1 MSTMHAEQMGARPQ
15 ETEGGRRIAGWI
27 VTGLFA
33 AMMIVSGALFLSGK
47 PEVAAMLRELGY
59 PDYFRSLLGVAKVL
73 GALALLMP
81 RPSILRE
88 WAYAGFTFDL
98 LGALASHALHGD
110 AAAHLAPALITL
122 GLLVA
127 SYVLRRRAHSEGG
140 GR

>member
-1 MSTMHAEQMGARPQ
+1 MTPPSSNRTEPRSWHSPIAWSATRRSPAGLQRRGWGPNGPPAIVRP
-15 ETEGGRRIAGWI
+15 
-27 VTGLFA
+27 
-33 AMMIVSGALFLSGK
+33 
-47 PEVAAMLRELGY
+47 LGY

-73 GALALLMP
+73 GALALLLP

-98 LGALASHALHGD
+98 LGAFASHALHGD
-110 AAAHLAPALITL
+110 AAAHLAPALIAL